1 MNGSLTMATPKNK
14 SPQNQPPTVTA
25 QQRRIFLIITLLLP
39 VLLVFLL
46 EIGLRVFGY
55 GSEFDLVTK
64 TTVNGKEY
72 YRINPNVGKRYFD
85 PARYFVPQI
94 YSGNF
99 EMVKSPNTLR
109 IFVVGESTPA
119 GFPYQYN
126 ATPSRILQKQ
136 LEILHPE
143 KNIEVVNA
151 GLTGTNSYT
160 VLEFVDELTAYQPDA
175 FIVYSGQNE
184 FYGAFGTA
192 STNSIGG
199 GRWMIR
205 LYQSLRNVKTFV
217 LLENSLTSVSRLFAS
232 ANPAAYNGTL
242 MQQLAKDKAI
252 PFNSASYRQALE
264 SFGKNITETIGIAS
278 SKNVPIIISTLV
290 TNEGSLPPF
299 VSLNG
304 AEVSEQQ
311 KQELTSLQKEGEDL
325 LQRKDLRAAAIKFR
339 RITEIDPTWAMGQ
352 FRLGQCY
359 HMLGQNDSAFIA
371 FGRARDYDGLRFR
384 ASGEAN
390 SILRTTAAAG
400 NAVIADVESD
410 FRAASPDSIIGASLL
425 WEHVHPTFSGYVLL
439 AKCWL
444 NALESAPAHRLTPQG
459 ELRRSIP
466 DSLLVGRMKVTA
478 LDLEIGSVT
487 MRGLLNRWPFTEGAV
502 PEMVP
507 QNDVQQ
513 IAQIFVKGKIRWNEA
528 HYRMADLYRQKGDA
542 DNALNEYEAV
552 AAFYPA
558 DPYPVLKIGDI
569 LSEVGAYEQSSQ
581 AYLRSLTLQENSVVR
596 MKLGI
601 IYLRNSFF
609 TEAVDQLTRATS
621 GGRNSAVALTS
632 DQYQETQFYLAAAMF
647 RSGNPAGAKTLLKEI
662 LRMNPNDS
670 RAQRLSDEINS
681 SK

>member
-1 MNGSLTMATPKNK
+1 MASSKNK
-14 SPQNQPPTVTA
+14 PAQNIPPSVTA
-25 QQRRIFLIITLLLP
+25 QQRRIFMIITLLMP
-39 VLLVFLL
+39 VLLVIVL

-64 TTVNGKEY
+64 TIVNGKEY

-99 EMVKSPNTLR
+99 EIAKSPNTFR

-126 ATPSRILQKQ
+126 ATPARILQKQ

-143 KNIEVVNA
+143 KHIEVINA
-151 GLTGTNSYT
+151 GLTGTNSFT
-160 VLEFVDELTAYQPDA
+160 VLEFVDELTAFQPDA

-205 LYQSLRNVKTFV
+205 LYQSLRRVKTFV
-217 LLENSLTSVSRLFAS
+217 LLENTLTSVSRLFAS
-232 ANPAAYNGTL
+232 ANPAVYNGTL

-299 VSLNG
+299 VSLHG
-304 AEVSEQQ
+304 SEVSEQRQ
-311 KQELTSLQKEGEDL
+311 QELTSLQKDGDDL
-325 LQRKDLRAAAIKFR
+325 LQRKELSAAVIKFR
-339 RITEIDPTWAMGQ
+339 RITEIDPLWAMGQ

-359 HMLGQNDSAFIA
+359 HELGQNDSAFVA

-384 ASGEAN
+384 ASAEAN

-410 FRAASPDSIIGASLL
+410 FRAASPDRIIGASLL

-444 NALESAPAHRLTPQG
+444 SALESAPALRLTSNGGSP
-459 ELRRSIP
+459 RSIP
-466 DSLLVGRMKVTA
+466 DSLLVDRLKVTA
-478 LDLEIGSVT
+478 LDLEIGSIT
-487 MRGLLNRWPFTEGAV
+487 MRGLLNRWPFTEAAV

-513 IAQIFVKGKIRWNEA
+513 IAKIFVKGKIRWNEA

-542 DNALNEYEAV
+542 DNALNEYESV

-558 DPYPVLKIGDI
+558 DPYPVLKIGDL

-581 AYLRSLTLQENSVVR
+581 AYLRSLSLQENSVVR

-601 IYLRNSFF
+601 IYLRNHFY
-609 TEAVDQLTRATS
+609 TQAVEQLTKATS
-621 GGRNSAVALTS
+621 GGSTSAVALTS
-632 DQYQETQFYLAAAMF
+632 DQYQEAQFYFAAALY
-647 RSGNPAGAKTLLKEI
+647 RSGNPSGAATVLKEI
-662 LRMNPNDS
+662 LRAHPSDS
-670 RAQRLSDEINS
+670 RAQRLWDEIS
-681 SK
+681 SGR

>member
-1 MNGSLTMATPKNK
+1 MAATKDK
-14 SPQNQPPTVTA
+14 SSHAQPPKVTA
-25 QQRRIFLIITLLLP
+25 QQRRIFMIITLLLP
-39 VLLVFLL
+39 VLLMLFL
-46 EIGLRVFGY
+46 EIGLRIFGY
-55 GSEFDLVTK
+55 GSEFDLVTR

-99 EMVKSPNTLR
+99 EIVKSPNTFRVFIL
-109 IFVVGESTPA
+109 GESTPA

-126 ATPSRILQKQ
+126 ATPARILQKQ
-136 LEILHPE
+136 LEILHPD

-160 VLEFVDELTAYQPDA
+160 VLEFVGELTAYQPDA

-205 LYQSLRNVKTFV
+205 LYQSLRSVKTFV

-232 ANPAAYNGTL
+232 SNPAAYNGTL

-264 SFGKNITETIGIAS
+264 SFGKNITETISIAS

-290 TNEGSLPPF
+290 TNESSLSPF
-299 VSLNG
+299 VSLHG
-304 AEVSEQQ
+304 AEVNEQQ
-311 KQELTSLQKEGEDL
+311 RQELETLQKEGDTL
-325 LQRKDLRAAAIKFR
+325 LQRKEARAAALKYLR
-339 RITEIDPTWAMGQ
+339 MTEIDPLWAMGQ
-352 FRLGQCY
+352 FRLGQSY
-359 HMLGQNDSAFIA
+359 HSLGQNDSAFIA

-384 ASGEAN
+384 ASAEAN
-390 SILRTTAAAG
+390 SILRTTAKNG
-400 NAVIADVESD
+400 NAVIADIESD
-410 FRAASPDSIIGASLL
+410 FRTASPDRIIGASLL

-444 NALESAPAHRLTPQG
+444 NALESAPSLRLTPQG
-459 ELRRSIP
+459 ESRRSIP
-466 DSLLVGRMKVTA
+466 DSLLVDRLKVTA

-513 IAQIFVKGKIRWNEA
+513 IAQIFVKGKIRWNEG

-542 DNALNEYEAV
+542 DNALNEYESV
-552 AAFYPA
+552 AAFYPS
-558 DPYPVLKIGDI
+558 DPYPILKIGD
-569 LSEVGAYEQSSQ
+569 LLTEVGAFEQSSQ
-581 AYLRSLTLQENSVVR
+581 AYLRSLSLQENSVAR

-601 IYLRNSFF
+601 IYLRNHQY
-609 TEAVDQLTRATS
+609 TEAMDQLTRAMN
-621 GGRNSAVALTS
+621 GGNNSAVSLTS
-632 DQYQETQFYLAAAMF
+632 DQNNEAQFYFAAALY
-647 RSGNPAGAKTLLKEI
+647 RSGNSSGAMTVLKEL
-662 LRMNPNDS
+662 LRIHPDDS

-681 SK
+681 NK